1 MEENDEPLFV
11 EDPQQD
17 EVIDLADSS
26 EPHDDP
32 ENNNVN
38 ELFMEPSIGAP
49 HISLA
54 APSKDADLDGDMGK
68 SANESEQSNAD
79 ANDTTSSQPVVD
91 RIKLA
96 SLLKDF
102 DARNDSLFRNV
113 PDFVAEIVKE
123 MLENDFLLV
132 LGKGMGLAIIMRIF
146 LAKVRQ
152 IASNALVLVLGH
164 RSEDESYGV
173 GNADVSSITDE
184 ESDEPQTITFGVSS
198 AKRSKLY
205 QSGGAYHVTGPIAVV
220 DILTGVLDCSNISG
234 LVISHGESVREDSTM
249 AFVIRLLKQ
258 RNPMAFIKALSDAP
272 ERLIIPPSLPLKLR
286 VLGVPTLML
295 WPRFHLSVDRS
306 LPKLAVD
313 EIIVEQNAAVRGQQ
327 ALLSEMMQAVISDI
341 KRRVPHLDVDFLA
354 PELGPQQ
361 SNPDRLHASM
371 NVDTLLS
378 SNDFPHRV
386 RNALNGV
393 WHQLSIDGR
402 NSVHSLATLQQL
414 QNTLTVFDAK
424 TFYVQLEFARRDTS
438 QPWTDLPV
446 VSSLLSDARRS
457 AALRR
462 MPGKF
467 YHVRDLLKNLSMGS
481 KVIILCNS
489 LKTVMDLHL
498 YLSRPDEDNA
508 ADEEAL
514 RELEAEMKKKDEEDL
529 KLKAAKEAA
538 AINAGRPG
546 RRRVRGGGHVTSTPR
561 VKQEVEEEGTEDR
574 DPKNEE
580 TSSTGKRAFDEIDLT
595 GDEPDYLDLS
605 NDEITSSYDKIEV
618 TIATYRGN
626 QSLDKVHPDHVIMY
640 DPNLYFTR
648 EVERFVA
655 SENKSSGK
663 SQVEVHFMYYQQSAE
678 ELQYLT
684 AMRRE
689 KDAFSRLIREKGLMP
704 MHLQDGDA
712 TGGSEET
719 NPSLSLSS
727 SRRKYQMNQV
737 QARVVVDVREFRSAL
752 PFHIWQTRVDVI
764 PLTLLV
770 GDYILTP
777 DIVVERKSI
786 SDLIGSFR
794 DGRLYQQCEA
804 MLKYYKIAC
813 LLLEFDNKSYFTMEP
828 FKDIRT
834 RSADVQREIQEN
846 LCTLMLRFPKLRLL
860 WSSSPVHSAQIIQG
874 LKEFEPEPVPD
885 ECAKAGQSMLMDSAA
900 LSMLEVM
907 PGLSPRNAPL
917 IAHKVANINE
927 LVQMSREDLVDI
939 LGSPNGETLWRF
951 LNNEKRKL

>member
-341 KRRVPHLDVDFLA
+341 KARSTF
-354 PELGPQQ
+354 
-361 SNPDRLHASM
+361 
-371 NVDTLLS
+371 
-378 SNDFPHRV
+378 
-386 RNALNGV
+386 
-393 WHQLSIDGR
+393 GR
-402 NSVHSLATLQQL
+402 
-414 QNTLTVFDAK
+414 
-424 TFYVQLEFARRDTS
+424 
-438 QPWTDLPV
+438 
-446 VSSLLSDARRS
+446 
-457 AALRR
+457 
-462 MPGKF
+462 
-467 YHVRDLLKNLSMGS
+467 
-481 KVIILCNS
+481 
-489 LKTVMDLHL
+489 
-498 YLSRPDEDNA
+498 
-508 ADEEAL
+508 
-514 RELEAEMKKKDEEDL
+514 
-529 KLKAAKEAA
+529 
-538 AINAGRPG
+538 
-546 RRRVRGGGHVTSTPR
+546 
-561 VKQEVEEEGTEDR
+561 
-574 DPKNEE
+574 
-580 TSSTGKRAFDEIDLT
+580 
-595 GDEPDYLDLS
+595 
-605 NDEITSSYDKIEV
+605 
-618 TIATYRGN
+618 
-626 QSLDKVHPDHVIMY
+626 
-640 DPNLYFTR
+640 
-648 EVERFVA
+648 
-655 SENKSSGK
+655 
-663 SQVEVHFMYYQQSAE
+663 
-678 ELQYLT
+678 
-684 AMRRE
+684 
-689 KDAFSRLIREKGLMP
+689 
-704 MHLQDGDA
+704 
-712 TGGSEET
+712 
-719 NPSLSLSS
+719 
-727 SRRKYQMNQV
+727 
-737 QARVVVDVREFRSAL
+737 
-752 PFHIWQTRVDVI
+752 
-764 PLTLLV
+764 
-770 GDYILTP
+770 
-777 DIVVERKSI
+777 
-786 SDLIGSFR
+786 
-794 DGRLYQQCEA
+794 
-804 MLKYYKIAC
+804 
-813 LLLEFDNKSYFTMEP
+813 
-828 FKDIRT
+828 
-834 RSADVQREIQEN
+834 
-846 LCTLMLRFPKLRLL
+846 
-860 WSSSPVHSAQIIQG
+860 
-874 LKEFEPEPVPD
+874 
-885 ECAKAGQSMLMDSAA
+885 
-900 LSMLEVM
+900 
-907 PGLSPRNAPL
+907 
-917 IAHKVANINE
+917 
-927 LVQMSREDLVDI
+927 
-939 LGSPNGETLWRF
+939 
-951 LNNEKRKL
+951 